1 MRRHPI
7 AAVAAL
13 VLALVPLLSACRPDG
28 VRLAFRPATGAQY
41 AYRVEVH
48 AEVVTRIGDTEERR
62 RVDDDV
68 LFADHA
74 VLAGSGRSS
83 RVQVRLRGE
92 GEGQP
97 TRTFVVSLDRA
108 AQLAEVQRIEG
119 LPASALGTL
128 GLSEIFP
135 AAAGAP
141 PDRRLSPGDRWE
153 VDEPVTLP
161 GTKPARLRGEGRLVE
176 LGVVDGRDVARIDTS
191 YRLPVQ
197 RTSDEEQGRIVLEG
211 EQVVRALTT
220 SSVDDGAVESAET
233 ETTGRFTLRLLPTG
247 GGAAVPGVLEI
258 VVRSVTTR
266 LR

>member
-1 MRRHPI
+1 MRRYPL
-7 AAVAAL
+7 AAGA
-13 VLALVPLLSACRPDG
+13 LALALLAGCRPDG
-28 VRLAFRPATGAQY
+28 VRLAFRPADGATY

-48 AEVVTRIGDTEERR
+48 AEVVTRIGDTPERR
-62 RVDDDV
+62 RVHDDV

-74 VLAGSGRSS
+74 VQSTTGRSS

-92 GEGQP
+92 GQP
-97 TRTFVVSLDRA
+97 ARTFEVSLDRA

-141 PDRRLSPGDRWE
+141 PDRRLSPGDRWD

-161 GTKPARLRGEGRLVE
+161 GASPARLRGEGRLVE
-176 LGVVDGRDVARIDTS
+176 LGVVDGRDVARLDTT
-191 YRLPVQ
+191 YRLPIQ
-197 RTSDEEQGRIVLEG
+197 RVSDEDQGRIVLEG
-211 EQVVRALTT
+211 EQVVHALTT
-220 SSVDDGAVESAET
+220 SSVDDGSVVSAQT
-233 ETTGRFTLRLLPTG
+233 ETKGRFTLRLLPRE
-247 GGAAVPGVLEI
+247 GGAGVPGELEI

-266 LR
+266 VR

>member
-13 VLALVPLLSACRPDG
+13 ALVLLPACRPDG
-28 VRLAFRPATGAQY
+28 VRLAFRPDTGAQY

-62 RVDDDV
+62 RVDEDV

-74 VLAGSGRSS
+74 VLSASGRSS
-83 RVQVRLRGE
+83 RVQVRLR

-161 GTKPARLRGEGRLVE
+161 GSRPARLRGEGRLVE
-176 LGVVDGRDVARIDTS
+176 LGVVDGRDVARIDTT

-220 SSVDDGAVESAET
+220 SSVEDGAVESAET

>member
-1 MRRHPI
+1 MRRTPLATAAI
-7 AAVAAL
+7 AAL
-13 VLALVPLLSACRPDG
+13 LALTACRPDG
-28 VRLAFRPATGAQY
+28 VRLAFRPSTGASY
-41 AYRVEVH
+41 AYKVEVH

-62 RVDDDV
+62 RVDEDV

-74 VLAGSGRSS
+74 VLSGSGRSS

-92 GEGQP
+92 GQP
-97 TRTFVVSLDRA
+97 TRTFIVSLDRA
-108 AQLAEVQRIEG
+108 GQLAEVQRIEG

-141 PDRRLSPGDRWE
+141 PNRRLSPGDRWQ

-161 GTKPARLRGEGRLVE
+161 GASPARLKGEGRLVE
-176 LGVVDGRDVARIDTS
+176 LGVVDGRDVARIDTT

-211 EQVVRALTT
+211 EQTVHALTT
-220 SSVDDGAVESAET
+220 SSVDDGAVERAET
-233 ETTGRFTLRLLPTG
+233 ETTGRFTLRLLPRE